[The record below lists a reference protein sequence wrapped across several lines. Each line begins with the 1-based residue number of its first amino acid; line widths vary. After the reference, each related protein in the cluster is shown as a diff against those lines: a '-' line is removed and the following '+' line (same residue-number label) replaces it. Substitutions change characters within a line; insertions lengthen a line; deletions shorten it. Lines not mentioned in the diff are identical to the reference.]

1 MDYDNAI
8 ENPVDY
14 VDYVQHEVSSFIH
27 QLHGYLSQ
35 TTDTT
40 LLAQVLTTLHIQQ
53 QRIGVLRHT
62 VVHMKKVMDELDSKL
77 KEKDDH
83 KINLMKELLQ
93 I

>member
-14 VDYVQHEVSSFIH
+14 VDNVHHEQSSFIQH
-27 QLHGYLSQ
+27 LHGYLSH

-40 LLAQVLTTLHIQQ
+40 LLSQILTFMHVQQ
-53 QRIGVLRHT
+53 QRIGVVRHA
-62 VVHMKKVMDELDSKL
+62 VVHLKKVADELEGKL

-83 KINLMKELLQ
+83 KINLMKELLSL
-93 I
+93 

>member
-8 ENPVDY
+8 ENPVEY
-14 VDYVQHEVSSFIH
+14 VDYVQHEVSLFIQ

-35 TTDTT
+35 TTDTM
-40 LLAQVLTTLHIQQ
+40 LLAQVLTTLHNHQ
-53 QRIGVLRHT
+53 QRICVVRHA
-62 VVHMKKVMDELDSKL
+62 VVHMKKVTDELDSKL
-77 KEKDDH
+77 KEKEDH